1 MVRVFL
7 AIDLPS
13 SLKKELSK
21 LKEISSEISSEDEP
35 FARIKWVEEENLHLT
50 LFFFGNLA
58 EREVDKVVK
67 VCAKRLREFPPFEL
81 SLTEVSGFP
90 KKGDFRVVFVG
101 CEERSNT
108 LEKLV
113 QELGKDLKKNGFK
126 LEDRDFHPHI
136 TLFRLK
142 ELKDRSAYQAFVQG
156 LIKKAQY
163 LKGKSFSVQEII
175 LFESKLSP
183 TGPKYTPL
191 KKFPLQ
197 GA

>member
-21 LKEISSEISSEDEP
+21 LKTEEQA
-35 FARIKWVEEENLHLT
+35 FARLKWVEEENFHLT
-50 LFFFGNLA
+50 LFFFGNLP
-58 EREVDKVVK
+58 EKEVEKVVQ
-67 VCAKRLREFPPFEL
+67 VCEKRVKDFPRFEL
-81 SLTEVSGFP
+81 FLTEVSGFP
-90 KKGDFRVVFVG
+90 KKGDFRVVFLG

-108 LEKLV
+108 LERLV
-113 QELGKDLKKNGFK
+113 HELSKDFKKKGFK

-142 ELKDRSAYQAFVQG
+142 ELKDRSAYHDFVQE
-156 LIKKAQY
+156 LTKKAQF
-163 LKGKSFSVQEII
+163 LKGKSFPVQEVI

-191 KKFPLQ
+191 KVFPLQ
-197 GA
+197 GD

>member
-21 LKEISSEISSEDEP
+21 LKTEEQP
-35 FARIKWVEEENLHLT
+35 FARLKWVEEENFHLT
-50 LFFFGNLA
+50 LFFFGNLP
-58 EREVDKVVK
+58 EKEVEKIVLVCEKRVK
-67 VCAKRLREFPPFEL
+67 NYSRFEL
-81 SLTEVSGFP
+81 FLTEVSGFP
-90 KKGDFRVVFVG
+90 KKGDFRVVFLG

-108 LEKLV
+108 LQRLV
-113 QELGKDLKKNGFK
+113 HELSKDFKKIGFK

-142 ELKDRSAYQAFVQG
+142 ELKDRSAYHEFVQE
-156 LIKKAQY
+156 LTKKAQF
-163 LKGKSFSVQEII
+163 LKGKSFPVQEVI

-191 KKFPLQ
+191 KVFPLQ
-197 GA
+197 GD

>member
-1 MVRVFL
+1 MVRAFL

-21 LKEISSEISSEDEP
+21 LKTEEQP
-35 FARIKWVEEENLHLT
+35 FARLKWVEEENFHLT
-50 LFFFGNLA
+50 LFFFGNLP
-58 EREVDKVVK
+58 EKEVEKIVLVCEKRVK
-67 VCAKRLREFPPFEL
+67 DFPCFEL
-81 SLTEVSGFP
+81 FLTEISGFP
-90 KKGDFRVVFVG
+90 KKGDFRVVFLG

-108 LEKLV
+108 LERLV
-113 QELGKDLKKNGFK
+113 HELSKDFKKIGFK

-142 ELKDRSAYQAFVQG
+142 ELKDRSAYHEFVQE
-156 LIKKAQY
+156 LAKKAQF
-163 LKGKSFSVQEII
+163 LKGKSFPVEELI

-191 KKFPLQ
+191 KVFPLK
-197 GA
+197 GD